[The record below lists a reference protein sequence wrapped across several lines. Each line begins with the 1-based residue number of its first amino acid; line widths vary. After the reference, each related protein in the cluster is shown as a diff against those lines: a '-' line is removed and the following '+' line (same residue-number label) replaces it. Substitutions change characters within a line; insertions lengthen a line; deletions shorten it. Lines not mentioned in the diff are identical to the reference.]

1 MNIDK
6 LIKPLF
12 DERKTTVLITMF
24 LVFYGGYASPELP
37 EPVLNLFENPVFRIF
52 ILSLIVYK
60 SNSNPTLSILIS
72 ILFVNLMNSVNKKK
86 LLENFSQENSSGD
99 IIEHFSLPEPE
110 VITSPFRINGFNIRS
125 GFSLGCIERWSRY
138 TWDQGKALHGNMGYL
153 IKPPE
158 RVPGGFGNLSLSNI
172 GPNGINYGFALKDH
186 HTWKKYLGGM
196 GTPGNPKKRHYKN
209 CPNIQINGLNFA
221 WGEDDF

>member
-12 DERKTTVLITMF
+12 DDRKTTVLITMF

-86 LLENFSQENSSGD
+86 LLE
-99 IIEHFSLPEPE
+99 
-110 VITSPFRINGFNIRS
+110 
-125 GFSLGCIERWSRY
+125 
-138 TWDQGKALHGNMGYL
+138 K
-153 IKPPE
+153 
-158 RVPGGFGNLSLSNI
+158 
-172 GPNGINYGFALKDH
+172 
-186 HTWKKYLGGM
+186 
-196 GTPGNPKKRHYKN
+196 
-209 CPNIQINGLNFA
+209 
-221 WGEDDF
+221 